1 VFNWFNFLDS
11 DSVQCILTNN
21 PIGLYG
27 ERQIMNSASPQI
39 RYETFEYKSMQ
50 EFGEIFIGAL
60 PKHIRNLK
68 IPGRVIF
75 ENDRRQPILAQIT
88 QIAELQ
94 DAMFEVLNHPIT
106 QEAQFHSENA
116 FRALLEKPTVDS
128 TVLRFFNGWNETHK
142 TTSLVSAKIIMRL
155 SADVISVPAEKLVGY
170 HHVMAHMHEVAKD
183 DFGLGHPGHDGMYG
197 YMTAAF
203 GATAWVE
210 DNYKIRECNEF
221 SEFLYNIG
229 VAEHKAALNSVEH
242 KESIMEAMMVSIAS
256 ELWNGREYNF
266 IAQHIE
272 DKLLTLNPS
281 LRTNAQSLRNAKG
294 YVMGHSGEVEN
305 KHGLHAL
312 AAAQAFGRT
321 ADISFKLGKL
331 KGIMLNYND
340 RVGSAFAAMHHAL
353 IS

>member
-1 VFNWFNFLDS
+1 
-11 DSVQCILTNN
+11 
-21 PIGLYG
+21 
-27 ERQIMNSASPQI
+27 MNSVSPQT
-39 RYETFEYKSMQ
+39 RYETFKYKSMQ
-50 EFGEIFIGAL
+50 EFGEIFIEAL

-75 ENDRRQPILAQIT
+75 KNDRRQPVLAHIT
-88 QIAELQ
+88 QISELQ

-116 FRALLEKPTVDS
+116 FRVLLEKRTVDS
-128 TVLRFFNGWNETHK
+128 AVLMFFFNGWNETHK

-155 SADVISVPAEKLVGY
+155 SADAISVPAEKLVGY

-183 DFGLGHPGHDGMYG
+183 DFGLGHPDHDGMYS

-210 DNYKIRECNEF
+210 DKYKIRECNEF
-221 SEFLYNIG
+221 SEFLYNTG
-229 VAEHKAALNSVEH
+229 VAEHKAALKSAEH
-242 KESIMEAMMVSIAS
+242 NDSIMEAMMVSIAS

-272 DKLLTLNPS
+272 DKLLNLNPS

-312 AAAQAFGRT
+312 AAAQAFGLT
-321 ADISFKLGKL
+321 ADITFKLGRL
-331 KGIMLNYND
+331 KGIMLNYNE
-340 RVGSAFAAMHHAL
+340 RVGNAFAAMRQAL
-353 IS
+353 TS